1 MRELEKIIEKLKEVI
16 DPELGYDIVS
26 LGEIKDIK
34 INGNKVEIILLPT
47 TPFCPFLPF
56 IQLSIKDKIEKLG
69 YEVEIKI
76 DIEDRWSIDRV
87 DPKIRKDLTLFK

>member
-1 MRELEKIIEKLKEVI
+1 MKELEKIIEKLREVI

-34 INGNKVEIILLPT
+34 IFGNKVEVTILPT

-56 IQLSIKDKIEKLG
+56 IQSSIYEKLSSLG
-69 YEVEIKI
+69 YTVDIKI
-76 DIEDRWSIDRV
+76 DFEDKWNINRV
-87 DPKIRKDLTLFK
+87 DPQIRKYLGIFR